1 MTDHP
6 QTALISG
13 AGIAGLV
20 LGWWLSRSGVQPTIV
35 ELAPEIRKGGHPVD
49 LWGSAVEVVDRMGLL
64 PTLKAAGTHNDLG
77 VMITPGRPPLHMDLR
92 RLEVGF
98 ADRHLEIMRGELVET
113 LYRANADDIEFMF
126 DDSVSKLE
134 EREDK
139 VQVKFTSGAE
149 REFSFVVGADGQHS
163 NTRQLAFG
171 QEEEFTRYIGGY
183 ICGYTVPNTM
193 GLKNAIHR
201 YVVPNKTVALF
212 PIRQSNELGVGFL
225 FRSRDPID
233 LHHGDTDGQKRLVRD
248 RFKDDQWLVPQLLD
262 GMNGARDFY
271 FEPFS
276 QILMDGWVKSRIA
289 LVGDAGFGPSP
300 AVGGGTSLAVVSAYM
315 LARQIANATDYP
327 AHALTTYERNVLP
340 IVEKS
345 RQIGPA
351 LVKSLIPTSRLS
363 IALSF
368 MSAPILMALPRAIRG
383 RLPLLP
389 GKAVVGMR
397 AIAEA
402 QLDPPRVQE

>member
-1 MTDHP
+1 MTDQP

-20 LGWWLSRSGVQPTIV
+20 LGWWLRRSGVKPTIV

-64 PTLKAAGTHNDLG
+64 PELQAAGTHNDRG

-92 RLEVGF
+92 RLEIGF
-98 ADRHLEIMRGELVET
+98 ADRHLEIMRGELVNA
-113 LYRANADDIEFMF
+113 LYRAVAGDVEFMF
-126 DDSVSKLE
+126 GNSISKLE

-139 VQVKFTSGAE
+139 VQVEFTSGTD

-163 NTRQLAFG
+163 NTRHLAFG
-171 QEEEFTRYIGGY
+171 KEAEFTNYIGGY
-183 ICGYTVPNTM
+183 ICGYTIPNTM

-201 YVVPNKTVALF
+201 YVVPDKTVAVF

-225 FRSRDPID
+225 FRSRDPIN
-233 LHHGDTDGQKRLVRD
+233 LHHRDTDGHKRLVRD
-248 RFKDDQWLVPQLLD
+248 RFKEDEWLVPQLLAGMD
-262 GMNGARDFY
+262 GAQDFY

-276 QILMDGWVKSRIA
+276 QILMGGWVKSRIA

-315 LARQIANATDYP
+315 LARQIANAADDP
-327 AHALTTYERNVLP
+327 AHALTAYERDVLP

-345 RQIGPA
+345 RQIGPV

-368 MSAPILMALPRAIRG
+368 LSAPILMALPRAIRG

-402 QLDPPRVQE
+402 PLDPPHVRE